1 MHETN
6 LLVDMA
12 SPSSDAQRR
21 AVITALPCHV
31 RASLFAEHSNLRI
44 VTAVYQL

>member
-12 SPSSDAQRR
+12 SPSSDAQRH
-21 AVITALPCHV
+21 AVITALSCHV
-31 RASLFAEHSNLRI
+31 RTSLFAEHSNLRI
-44 VTAVYQL
+44 VTAVQL